1 MRKRILVIDDQKDIR
16 EVYLQILTTDHIEH
30 SNPLDILEDELFDE
44 EPSETAVSNETP
56 IENYSVDCASQGM
69 EGIELV
75 QKALNENHP
84 YMVAF
89 IDMRM
94 PPGIDGKETAKRI
107 REIDPDIE
115 LVIVTA
121 FSDHLCS
128 EIVDYIGSPSK
139 LLFLKKPFDVE
150 EIKQLA
156 TNLTEKWILNQQNKE
171 YTENLEKMVL
181 ERTKEIVEKNKI
193 LERLFT
199 MDILTELNNTQKFY
213 DELDKELE
221 RIKKFE
227 FENESPSNLVLA
239 MLDIDNLKYYNEIFG
254 HWNGDMILKTIS
266 EILKITFRK
275 VDIIA
280 RIGGDEFVVIMP
292 QTDINKAKLICDK
305 LIDFIIGKFSFKDM
319 VYLLDEDRIQVI
331 KQQTGYNDNDII
343 QISITGV
350 IVEYQGERTTEK
362 LVNKVTTSL
371 IESKKMER
379 NKFHLLKKMTP
390 HD

>member
-193 LERLFT
+193 LERLST